1 MMGYGMKYKLKQR
14 EMVLIPIPFSDLK
27 SKKRRP
33 VIVISN
39 NIYNQK
45 TEDIVVVAV
54 TSNIQKK
61 DYTILITQ
69 NDMEEGNLPK
79 DSMIRADKIYSLSQ
93 LIVVK
98 RLGKIKQVTSER
110 IVVLLNRLM
119 ASGG

>member
-1 MMGYGMKYKLKQR
+1 MNKLKQR

-39 NIYNQK
+39 DSYNQK

-54 TSNIQKK
+54 TSNIEKK
-61 DYTILITQ
+61 DYTLLITQ
-69 NDMEEGNLPK
+69 NDLEDGNLPK
-79 DSMIRADKIYSLSQ
+79 DSMIRVDKIYALSQ

-98 RLGKIKQVTSER
+98 RLGEIKQETFGH
-110 IVVLLNRLM
+110 IVALLNKLI
-119 ASGG
+119 ASAG